1 MDKTPSQCREK
12 IKKLKTIYRNLT
24 TGQGKISRKVRNRIV
39 QKLYQVMGGMPASS
53 VTLTEPKSPSAP
65 TSQHGAQL
73 GSNNI
78 GAALP
83 DDFSPHFQPSLIG
96 PSGDFMAD
104 RSSASEDPS
113 SSEDDEPVEME
124 PARPANAPI
133 MTSTPSKRNTNRVI
147 GVTSK
152 KSSRHGHKKS
162 GRSRNKHSA
171 VYFLIDKL
179 IASQAASNERFAALE
194 ERYC

>member
-65 TSQHGAQL
+65 TSQQL

-133 MTSTPSKRNTNRVI
+133 MTSTPSKRNNNRVI

-194 ERYC
+194 ERYI